1 MVNFFDLPIEIREK
15 IYRYS
20 IIEPKTQDMSVQLLN
35 HSKSLY
41 TFPHITLIDSRNGV
55 TDDDRMPGREF
66 ILVSRRV
73 HAEVKLALAQEFTFY
88 WDSPKRFLR
97 DFNYWGDYLRD
108 NVRMVEFAVTPM
120 ITEYEG
126 AEHIHPRC
134 RAGIHE
140 APTCKTGSWETDLWF
155 EAFEILNSFE
165 SIRLFDLM
173 AFKESWSLHGGLNM
187 SRAIVCLGHLEETE
201 EGGAKQ
207 KSYWSMVREARRD
220 GPAPDPSDPIYW
232 EPLDDCN
239 LLNHRRFSEF
249 LAMLRCVRANRFLER
264 EDRRILTTVSVRVN
278 WLSNSFGKNKFY
290 WMIRNDAS
298 RLVNKIYRAFGV
310 RAVSDNVAFRGSLN
324 DRTTLR
330 TMMANNVKN
339 CETAIRE
346 KIPIEEEP
354 YPLHDM
360 FSEMRKDE
368 KFQRRGLYS
377 SNLKLPRV
385 GWNVPT
391 SVYYYK
397 RSKRSVNRNRANS
410 YQKLQ
415 QYNRRMV
422 RLGRLQRSRLLAS
435 VQEDEAVDIQ
445 QPGASVR
452 RRRLCRGLRTRT
464 EKEEE
469 EASPIQEVKV
479 RGPSQK
485 LRRRYKR
492 AVRSWRIG
500 QPSQTSL
507 GQRDESGGSSE
518 SEAPMRRRR
527 LRRGIKPQDL
537 GTSFGLQDM
546 ELD

>member
-298 RLVNKIYRAFGV
+298 RLVRERYRAFGV
-310 RAVSDNVAFRGSLN
+310 RA
-324 DRTTLR
+324 
-330 TMMANNVKN
+330 
-339 CETAIRE
+339 
-346 KIPIEEEP
+346 
-354 YPLHDM
+354 
-360 FSEMRKDE
+360 
-368 KFQRRGLYS
+368 RRGLYS